1 MCQAVQDILGALIL
15 ERLFPSQ
22 KKKNPH
28 NCLDMQIMY
37 KTEGRWYTSLHHKGN
52 LGEGLVSF
60 DKKVVETLRKSL

>member
-1 MCQAVQDILGALIL
+1 MPGCVRYFGSTYI
-15 ERLFPSQ
+15 RKTFPFSE
-22 KKKNPH
+22 KKNPH

-37 KTEGRWYTSLHHKGN
+37 KTEGRRYASLHHKGN